1 MKFTLFQ
8 FYVQAETSA
17 SFLIK
22 IRGFERQLRLL
33 RARDYGNQPI
43 KTTKIPYVHLKS
55 MIEAEIPEGCTSITF
70 PTNEKT
76 EEELTIYNY
85 EFDNGR

>member
-22 IRGFERQLRLL
+22 IRGFVRQLRLL
-33 RARDYGNQPI
+33 RAREYGKQPI
-43 KTTKIPYVHLKS
+43 QTTRIPYVQLKA
-55 MIEAEIPEGCTSITF
+55 MAEAEIPENRTSKAF
-70 PTNEKT
+70 PLNQKSGQ
-76 EEELTIYNY
+76 ELTI
-85 EFDNGR
+85 FDHGFDTGL